1 MFINPYSQNQL
12 VGNHPS
18 QPVISGDLLL
28 GASSSSRDGS
38 LCQPRLF
45 LCGQIRGSTLGVL
58 GHEAICHS
66 GTEGARTQTKPH
78 RKCGLS
84 LGEALG
90 SPLTNLKYG
99 SISHVVYEVRQ
110 CCAIR
115 RGPLHE
121 RLGLTPSHVVP

>member
-28 GASSSSRDGS
+28 GVSSSSSDIS

-45 LCGQIRGSTLGVL
+45 LCGQIRGGTLGVL
-58 GHEAICHS
+58 GQQAICHP
-66 GTEGARTQTKPH
+66 GTEGAHTQTKPD

-90 SPLTNLKYG
+90 SQISNMAQFHMW
-99 SISHVVYEVRQ
+99 SI
-110 CCAIR
+110 
-115 RGPLHE
+115 
-121 RLGLTPSHVVP
+121 